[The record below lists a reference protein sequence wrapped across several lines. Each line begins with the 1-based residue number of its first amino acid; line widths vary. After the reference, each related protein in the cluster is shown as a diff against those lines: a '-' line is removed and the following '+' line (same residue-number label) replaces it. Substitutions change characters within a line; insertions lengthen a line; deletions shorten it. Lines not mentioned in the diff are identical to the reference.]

1 MAVAITHF
9 GALISTTT
17 SKKSMRAPL
26 IPTILTVKF
35 PIGALP
41 PAVMVKVEETA
52 PFGAGTT
59 GLKMFR
65 VTPAGLVDS
74 HEVDN
79 ETGELK
85 PSWEFTVIVPVL
97 LWP

>member
-1 MAVAITHF
+1 
-9 GALISTTT
+9 
-17 SKKSMRAPL
+17 
-26 IPTILTVKF
+26 
-35 PIGALP
+35 
-41 PAVMVKVEETA
+41 MVKVEETA

-79 ETGELK
+79 ETAELK